1 MIGAH
6 SDMPGVPRRLSM
18 QPNGNGSNPG
28 SRHASRPGSLE
39 MSLEEDSDEDDKVF
53 KEQEAHA

>member
-1 MIGAH
+1 
-6 SDMPGVPRRLSM
+6 MPGVPRRLSM

-53 KEQEAHA
+53 KEQETHA

>member
-1 MIGAH
+1 
-6 SDMPGVPRRLSM
+6 MPGVPRRLSM

-39 MSLEEDSDEDDKVF
+39 MSLEEDSDEDDKGL
-53 KEQEAHA
+53 KEKEAHA